1 MNWGH
6 KITVVFIIFVLGIS
20 YLVYRTSLETQDLV
34 TTNYYEKELKYQ
46 DRIDAIELASNLSAP
61 VTAVSENGIVFI
73 NFPKE
78 FNDKVVTSNIQL
90 YCSFNAKNDED
101 FKLEITNGTAAF
113 KIKSSQEGIYTL
125 KIEWSSEGKNYYSE
139 KSIYIK

>member
-61 VTAVSENGIVFI
+61 VTAASENGIVFI

-78 FNDKVVTSNIQL
+78 FNDKIISSNIQL
-90 YCSFNAKNDED
+90 YCPFNAKNDED
-101 FKLEITNGTAAF
+101 FKLEITNGKAAF
-113 KIKSSQEGIYTL
+113 KIKSRQEGIYTL
-125 KIEWSSEGKNYYSE
+125 KIDWSSEGKNYYSE
-139 KSIYIK
+139 KSIYLK

>member
-90 YCSFNAKNDED
+90 YCPFNAKNDED
-101 FKLEITNGTAAF
+101 FKLEIPNGTAAF

>member
-90 YCSFNAKNDED
+90 YCPFNAKNDED
-101 FKLEITNGTAAF
+101 FKLEITNGKAAF